1 MTSQHSLQL
10 SASPCRMFLSIRTSF
25 CPRFSKPYTFPLKLY
40 KDFITNIRH
49 SFHWWNWNIN
59 IFLEFIFSLFY
70 CTSIELIPHPTSPH
84 FRVYLGHWHGGKLI
98 QHLQL
103 LSKKSSGFLSL
114 FIIALSAL
122 TNWYLLEGGIFLIE
136 KGNIKATTQ
145 FVNTT
150 NKICITKMLGSF

>member
-1 MTSQHSLQL
+1 MLPSVG
-10 SASPCRMFLSIRTSF
+10 TSF
-25 CPRFSKPYTFPLKLY
+25 CTRFSKPYTFPLKLY

-49 SFHWWNWNIN
+49 YFHWWNWNIN

-70 CTSIELIPHPTSPH
+70 CTGIELIPHSTSLYFH
-84 FRVYLGHWHGGKLI
+84 VGKLI

-103 LSKKSSGFLSL
+103 LLKKGSGFFSL

-122 TNWYLLEGGIFLIE
+122 TNCYLLEGGIFLIE
-136 KGNIKATTQ
+136 KGNIKTTTQ

-150 NKICITKMLGSF
+150 NKICITKMLRSF